1 MAILIFRNLNG
12 AYTQVIAFIDH
23 LSLQEAVVPM
33 LARLFSSLRLLRRSL
48 LLVAVVSF
56 IIAARAF
63 AAEPAS
69 GARLSIQSID
79 LDAPIVSI
87 YLNESIGTWDT
98 SQLGDLIGHFQY
110 TPWVTERG
118 NVVLGGHSTDT
129 EGAPSVFYNLEEV
142 AIGDRV
148 TVQEGSASFAYV
160 VTGIRYVEISDLTVL
175 YPTRQDTI
183 TLITCAG
190 FNTETEVYEQRLVVT
205 ARRAD

>member
-1 MAILIFRNLNG
+1 M
-12 AYTQVIAFIDH
+12 
-23 LSLQEAVVPM
+23 LS
-33 LARLFSSLRLLRRSL
+33 RLFSSLRLLRRSL
-48 LLVAVVSF
+48 LLVAVISF
-56 IIAARAF
+56 IIASRVL

-69 GARLSIQSID
+69 GARLSIPSID
-79 LDAPIVSI
+79 LDAPIVAI
-87 YLNESIGTWDT
+87 HLNETIGTWDT

-118 NVVLGGHSTDT
+118 NVVLGGHSTDS
-129 EGAPSVFYNLEEV
+129 EGAPSIFYALEDV
-142 AIGDRV
+142 AIGDFV
-148 TVQEGSASFAYV
+148 SVQEGSSTFEYEI
-160 VTGIRYVEISDLTVL
+160 TGIRYVEISDLTVL